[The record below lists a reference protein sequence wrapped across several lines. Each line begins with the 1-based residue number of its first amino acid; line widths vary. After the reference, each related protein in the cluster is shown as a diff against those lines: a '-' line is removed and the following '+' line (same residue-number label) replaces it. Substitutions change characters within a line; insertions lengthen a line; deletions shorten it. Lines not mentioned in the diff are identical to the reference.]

1 MVSSRLVY
9 KLNGFFATILYKY
22 TYLMTYNNKKRPNT
36 WNAVSP
42 TKKTPSISRVKRSKS
57 QQKKRA
63 SRSST
68 ITNNR
73 HTITTISTLTF
84 SSKNS
89 LHWQHNYQQNQQ
101 EQYEKHQHLHSVFHT
116 QSLLFLFGFLF
127 FPFWWIGGYY
137 STCIRSFNT
146 DIETTTIIIHPSMIA
161 NGKTSSKLFQLPHNF
176 SRMKEDSSIDEIL
189 FFYKW
194 NRYMSIFSI
203 FLLLLVISML
213 IWYLTLF

>member
-1 MVSSRLVY
+1 
-9 KLNGFFATILYKY
+9 
-22 TYLMTYNNKKRPNT
+22 MTYNNKKRPNT
-36 WNAVSP
+36 WNTVSP
-42 TKKTPSISRVKRSKS
+42 TKKTPSISTVKRWKS

-73 HTITTISTLTF
+73 HTITTVSTLTF

-101 EQYEKHQHLHSVFHT
+101 EQYVQHQHLHSVFHT

-137 STCIRSFNT
+137 STCIRYFNT
-146 DIETTTIIIHPSMIA
+146 DIETTTIVIHPSMIA

-176 SRMKEDSSIDEIL
+176 SRIKEDSSVDEIL

>member
-1 MVSSRLVY
+1 M
-9 KLNGFFATILYKY
+9 AY
-22 TYLMTYNNKKRPNT
+22 TNKKRPNT
-36 WNAVSP
+36 WNVVSP
-42 TKKTPSISRVKRSKS
+42 TKKTSSISRVKRWKS

-84 SSKNS
+84 SNKNS
-89 LHWQHNYQQNQQ
+89 IHWQHTYQQHQQ
-101 EQYEKHQHLHSVFHT
+101 ENYEQHQRLHIVFHT

-127 FPFWWIGGYY
+127 FPCWWIGGYY
-137 STCIRSFNT
+137 SNCTRSFNT
-146 DIETTTIIIHPSMIA
+146 DIEIATIIIHPSMIA
-161 NGKTSSKLFQLPHNF
+161 NGKTSSRFFQLPHNF
-176 SRMKEDSSIDEIL
+176 SRMKEDSSFDEIL

-203 FLLLLVISML
+203 FLLLLVVSML
-213 IWYLTLF
+213 IWYITLF